1 MTTRT
6 RQYIYQALAVLGLA
20 ATWYFNIRF
29 SKQYGGFAFTNFL
42 TDSCA
47 TNAACSI
54 ASDVSVAALAFLF
67 WSYHESKRIA
77 MRFWWIYAVL
87 TFMVALA
94 FAFPLYLFM
103 RERHMTANA
112 QQA

>member
-1 MTTRT
+1 M
-6 RQYIYQALAVLGLA
+6 
-20 ATWYFNIRF
+20 
-29 SKQYGGFAFTNFL
+29 
-42 TDSCA
+42 
-47 TNAACSI
+47 
-54 ASDVSVAALAFLF
+54 AALAFLF

-87 TFMVALA
+87 TFMIALA